1 MNLKIKSIILWP
13 KNSGN
18 SIRVIEF
25 STDKVNV
32 ITGGSEKG
40 KSAIIAIVD
49 YCLGS
54 GTCKIPT
61 RIIRDKTQWFGVHFE
76 LGDSELL
83 LVRKEPGQDHVSN
96 EMFMKEGRDLTVP
109 DTISASCNVEDV
121 KDRLD
126 NIAKLSDLSL
136 NGSEESRGFNSRPS
150 FRDLTSFL
158 FQPQY
163 IIANQSTLF
172 YRADSFAHREKLKN
186 IFPYILKAVNN
197 EYLELQDELREI
209 ERKLSQLYR
218 EQERQS
224 KYVTKWLGQLR
235 GYYVQA
241 KEFGLL
247 PKEPY
252 PDDTWKNNDYLVP
265 LRSIQDEVQN
275 NIIPTPE
282 IDSITKTS
290 NRLSELT
297 NEEVETAYGINQLK
311 HRQDLIK
318 RIMESNKIYRNNL
331 LNQNNRLGVTSWFSD
346 LLKKEE
352 DKCPFCGNISSGAKE
367 YVSNLIQTKN
377 EIIEKRFKLND
388 NYSVLSGEYKKVSS
402 ELDQLMRKL
411 NNIRLE
417 LETLKTESKEDNDK
431 LHTLNSIYQFAGK
444 LQAEIENYDAINTDD
459 DLDEQIK
466 ALNDRKTEIEGKI
479 NPGAIRTRLERAK
492 RKIAEGIKFY
502 ADIFKAENR
511 NEVIEF
517 NERDLTINF
526 IPKSGR
532 REALYE
538 IGSGHNYMAYHLSTL
553 LSLHEF
559 FLENDFHP
567 VPSFLIL
574 DQPTQVYFP
583 ESSDAENPNSNAD
596 DIERVKRIFQ
606 ALQKAM
612 ERTSNKLQVI
622 VLEHVGSSAW
632 VNNKDIIKL
641 KRWRSD
647 ENDNA
652 LIPSEW
658 S

>member
-1 MNLKIKSIILWP
+1 MNLRIKSIILWP
-13 KNSGN
+13 KNTAN
-18 SIRVIEF
+18 SIRTINFEVE
-25 STDKVNV
+25 KVNV

-40 KSAIIAIVD
+40 KSAIIAIID

-61 RIIRDKTQWFGVHFE
+61 RIIRDKSLWFGVHFL
-76 LGDSELL
+76 LGESELL
-83 LVRKEPGQDHVSN
+83 LARKEPGQEHVSN
-96 EMFMKEGRDLTVP
+96 EMFMKEGKNLDITENIV
-109 DTISASCNVEDV
+109 SNCNVDDV
-121 KDRLD
+121 KGRLD

-136 NGSEESRGFNSRPS
+136 NGNEDIRGFNSRPS

-186 IFPYILKAVNN
+186 IFPYIFKAVNN
-197 EYLELQDELREI
+197 EYLELQDELRDI

-218 EQERQS
+218 EQERQA

-235 GYYVQA
+235 GYYLQA

-247 PKEPY
+247 KNEPY
-252 PDDTWKNNDYLVP
+252 PDETWKNNDYLVP
-265 LRSIQDEVQN
+265 LRSIQTEAEN
-275 NIIPTPE
+275 NIIPIPE

-297 NEEVETAYGINQLK
+297 NSEIEIAYQINQLK
-311 HRQDLIK
+311 HRQELIK

-331 LNQNNRLGVTSWFSD
+331 LNQDNRLGVTSWFND

-352 DKCPFCGNISSGAKE
+352 DKCPFCGSHSSAAKE

-377 EIIEKRFKLND
+377 EIVEKRFKLND
-388 NYSVLSGEYKKVSS
+388 NYSVLSGEYKKVST
-402 ELDQLMRKL
+402 ELDELIGKL
-411 NNIRLE
+411 NNIRSE
-417 LETLKTESKEDNDK
+417 IETLKSESKEDNSR

-444 LQAEIENYDAINTDD
+444 LQAEISSYDAINTDD
-459 DLDEQIK
+459 DIVEQIK
-466 ALNDRKTEIEGKI
+466 TLTARKTEIEGKI
-479 NPGAIRTRLERAK
+479 NPGVIRTRMERAK

-538 IGSGHNYMAYHLSTL
+538 IGSGHNYMAYHLATL

-559 FLENDFHP
+559 FLENEFHP
-567 VPSFLIL
+567 VPNFLVL

-583 ESSDAENPNSNAD
+583 ESSDDENAD
-596 DIERVKRIFQ
+596 DMDRVKRIFE
-606 ALQKAM
+606 ALQKAA
-612 ERTSNKLQVI
+612 ERTKNKLQII
-622 VLEHVGSSAW
+622 VLEHVGAGAW
-632 VNNKDIIKL
+632 AGNKDIVKL
-641 KRWRSD
+641 KRWRNEESD
-647 ENDNA
+647 SA
-652 LIPSEW
+652 LIPADW
-658 S
+658 V